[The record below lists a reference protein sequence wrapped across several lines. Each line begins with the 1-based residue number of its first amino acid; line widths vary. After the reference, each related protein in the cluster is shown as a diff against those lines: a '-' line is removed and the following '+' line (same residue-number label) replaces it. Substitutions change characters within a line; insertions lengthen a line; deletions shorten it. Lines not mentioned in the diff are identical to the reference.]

1 MACIATSTGV
11 VVVIVWPLRVMWV
24 CGGRGWY
31 RGLVMCNGW
40 LVRVRVMDGGSSS
53 SGGGVVVII
62 VPGIY
67 IRTCVIVIRIGRV

>member
-1 MACIATSTGV
+1 MACIATATGVV

-24 CGGRGWY
+24 CGSRGCH
-31 RGLVMCNGW
+31 RGLVMRNGG
-40 LVRVRVMDGGSSS
+40 LVRVRVMDGSS

>member
-1 MACIATSTGV
+1 MACIATATGVV

-24 CGGRGWY
+24 CGSRGWH
-31 RGLVMCNGW
+31 LVMRNGW
-40 LVRVRVMDGGSSS
+40 LVRVRVMDGSS
-53 SGGGVVVII
+53 SGGGVIVII